1 MLIRPYT
8 VRDVRDYFVAA
19 KGHDYATTIDKTGV
33 KCLELIGASFLADEA
48 AIFGEPNIEYIKK
61 EIDWYQSQSLN
72 IKDIY
77 GPERKPPAAWE
88 YAASPEGFINSN
100 YGHLIWSEENGY
112 QYDNVLKELKKYPD
126 GRRALMVYNR
136 PEIWEDYNLLGM
148 SDFICTNAVAYY
160 IRNGHLNCCVQMR
173 SNDVVYG
180 YKNDYAWQQFVLH
193 QLAYALEL
201 EPGKMIW
208 QVQNLHVYEKHFDLV
223 KPQFRDTKAGY
234 EGYK

>member
-1 MLIRPYT
+1 MLISPYT
-8 VRDVRDYFVAA
+8 VKDVRDYFVGA
-19 KGHDYATTIDKTGV
+19 KNHDYATTTDKTGV
-33 KCLELIGASFLADEA
+33 KCIELIGASFLADEA
-48 AIFGEPNIEYIKK
+48 AIFGEPNLEYIKK

-77 GPERKPPAAWE
+77 GPERRPPEAWE
-88 YAASPEGFINSN
+88 YAASPDGSINSN
-100 YGHLIWSEENGY
+100 YGYLIWSKENGY

-126 GRRALMVYNR
+126 GRRAMMVYNR
-136 PEIWEDYNLLGM
+136 PEIWSEYDLFGM

-160 IRNGHLNCCVQMR
+160 IRNGRLDCCVQMR

-180 YKNDYAWQQFVLH
+180 YKNDYAWQQYVLH
-193 QLAYALEL
+193 NLAYELDL

-223 KPQFRDTKAGY
+223 KPKTYMTDYSPAQ
-234 EGYK
+234 